1 MQHVLAPSFFGLFM
15 RELLRRYGHH
25 LLNGLEE
32 RHGSRHSRRRKKT
45 LFLLLND
52 QTGDTAFLI
61 ADKRHVRILSGVHA
75 AQLVSHSLLGTRLVY
90 YLEVVCRQCQTP
102 TNQTRVTFTDRNGK
116 EPPQSMMIRVN
127 PEERMIQIGP
137 ADLDSPGNG

>member
-1 MQHVLAPSFFGLFM
+1 M
-15 RELLRRYGHH
+15 RQLLQRYGHH

-32 RHGSRHSRRRKKT
+32 RHGSRHSRSRKKT

-61 ADKRHVRILSGVHA
+61 ADKRHVRIRSGVHA
-75 AQLVSHSLLGTRLVY
+75 AQLVSNSLLGTRLVY

-116 EPPQSMMIRVN
+116 DPPQIMMIRVN
-127 PEERMIQIGP
+127 PEARMFQKGP
-137 ADLDSPGNG
+137 ANPDSLDNG